1 MYVGG
6 ECSVMGCV
14 EVKGQLVGSG
24 SFLPSVDPG
33 N

>member
-1 MYVGG
+1 MWGV
-6 ECSVMGCV
+6 SIMGCV